1 MINEEPILMKK
12 GANLISVIVDD
23 RERRSGV
30 IDSLRQKNNV
40 AVHVRHMPCG
50 DYLVG
55 NQLVFERKTLNDFAT
70 SLIDGRLLGQANRL
84 ACSSVRAVYI
94 LEGTGKDMT
103 YTGVRR
109 EAIQGALITISLVL
123 GLPVLRSRNPV
134 ETADLI
140 LYAARQVTLVARSGL
155 KRYGY
160 RPKGKR
166 KRQLFIL
173 QGLPGIGRERANRLL
188 DKFGSVEAIMN
199 ANCGE
204 LQMVDGI
211 GNNTAKKIKWSIRES
226 IPAYGFEDEFPV

>member
-1 MINEEPILMKK
+1 
-12 GANLISVIVDD
+12 
-23 RERRSGV
+23 
-30 IDSLRQKNNV
+30 
-40 AVHVRHMPCG
+40 
-50 DYLVG
+50 
-55 NQLVFERKTLNDFAT
+55 
-70 SLIDGRLLGQANRL
+70 
-84 ACSSVRAVYI
+84 
-94 LEGTGKDMT
+94 MT

-140 LYAARQVTLVARSGL
+140 LYAARQVTFVARSGL

-226 IPAYGFEDEFPV
+226 IPAYGFEEKFPV